1 LSHQI
6 STFSSNFRAT
16 CRELAPLISYP
27 REITDRELM
36 ERLKE
41 LEILN
46 VSSILPGGR
55 VQIGKFNIL
64 GKGSVGLVVRVENK
78 NNNKPCAL
86 KIRRSDANRSSME
99 REAKLQKAANSIGVG
114 PTIIGY
120 SGNFILMELIDGSS
134 IGEWINH
141 HGITRDQIR
150 KVVINTLE
158 QCYKLDRANIDH
170 GELSHITRHVLVSE
184 NSNSHIIDFDTSS
197 THRKTSNVTA
207 AAHSLLLSGLV
218 SKRIIDMIQIANRE
232 KIIELLRVYKW
243 NQTRTTFDKILQAID

>member
-1 LSHQI
+1 VS
-6 STFSSNFRAT
+6 
-16 CRELAPLISYP
+16 CRELVSIISYP
-27 REITDRELM
+27 REITDRELI

-55 VQIGKFNIL
+55 VKIGKFSIL

-86 KIRRSDANRSSME
+86 KIRRSDANRISME
-99 REAKLQKAANSIGVG
+99 REAKLQQAANSIGVG

-120 SGNFILMELIDGSS
+120 SGNFILMELIDGIS
-134 IGEWINH
+134 IGDWINDQR
-141 HGITRDQIR
+141 ITRDQIR
-150 KVVINTLE
+150 KVIINTLE
-158 QCYKLDRANIDH
+158 QCYKLDRANLDH
-170 GELSHITRHVLVSE
+170 GELSHITNHVLVSE
-184 NSNSHIIDFDTSS
+184 NGNSYIIDFETSS

-207 AAHSLLLSGLV
+207 AAHSLLLSGLI
-218 SKRIIDMIQIANRE
+218 SKRVIDTIQIVDRE

-243 NQTRTTFDKILQAID
+243 NQTRTTFDKILQAFC